1 MNYYKLNIIN
11 FHMIIFYMKSRDVDR
26 GDNQHIQDLFRDVTC
41 LSIIRQMK
49 KKQTPTDFCV
59 CITLDLLF
67 ILKVKDT
74 GKSLKTKKVIIESQF
89 YYPNAT

>member
-1 MNYYKLNIIN
+1 
-11 FHMIIFYMKSRDVDR
+11 
-26 GDNQHIQDLFRDVTC
+26 
-41 LSIIRQMK
+41 MK